1 MTVHTELPLK
11 KDTVDAGICALTACE
26 RSKIFVAADNWGE
39 VYVYDISGTL
49 DSAKNALPPT
59 REPLTSPVQRAHFKA
74 HDETIS
80 FLIYVTTRRLI
91 VTGCTDCTICLWT
104 IMGEK
109 MGTFG
114 EELNWKL
121 TAIMHDYTKQAG
133 QAVFGKLV
141 MDNDVDSNKKVRC

>member
-1 MTVHTELPLK
+1 MTARAELPLE

-39 VYVYDISGTL
+39 VYVFDISGTL
-49 DSAKNALPPT
+49 ESAKNALPPT
-59 REPLTSPVQRAHFKA
+59 SAQLTSPVQRVKFKA

-80 FLIYVTTRRLI
+80 FLIYVNTRRLV

-104 IMGEK
+104 ILGEK

-114 EELNWKL
+114 EELDWKL
-121 TAIMHDYTKQAG
+121 TATMHDYSRQAE
-133 QAVFGKLV
+133 QTVFGKSV
-141 MDNDVDSNKKVRC
+141 TENEIDSSKKVRC